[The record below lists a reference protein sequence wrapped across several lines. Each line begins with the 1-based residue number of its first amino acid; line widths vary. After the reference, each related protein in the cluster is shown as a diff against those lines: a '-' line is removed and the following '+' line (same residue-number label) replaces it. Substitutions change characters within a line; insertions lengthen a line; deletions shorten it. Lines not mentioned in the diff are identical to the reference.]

1 MHSIEG
7 DGGQIEQVLFNLYVN
22 GWQAMPSGG
31 NLYLETQ
38 NVMLNEQQCR
48 AYSTK
53 PGPYI
58 KISVSDTGVGMDA
71 ETRKRM
77 LEPFFTTKGVGKGTG
92 LGLASAYG
100 IIKNHGG
107 IINVYSEKGY
117 GTTFTIYLPASGAK
131 ATEEKPA
138 KGSLLTG
145 HETILIVDDEPI
157 NIEAVKELLEA
168 LGYKVLTA
176 QSGKKAI
183 ELYRKHSKDIKL
195 IILDMIMPEMNGKET
210 VVKLMEMDK
219 NVRVL
224 LASGYSIDGEAKTI
238 LELGCKGFIQKP
250 FRAEELSR
258 KIRDVLDYAVS

>member
-1 MHSIEG
+1 M
-7 DGGQIEQVLFNLYVN
+7 
-22 GWQAMPSGG
+22 
-31 NLYLETQ
+31 
-38 NVMLNEQQCR
+38 
-48 AYSTK
+48 
-53 PGPYI
+53 
-58 KISVSDTGVGMDA
+58 
-71 ETRKRM
+71 
-77 LEPFFTTKGVGKGTG
+77 
-92 LGLASAYG
+92 
-100 IIKNHGG
+100 
-107 IINVYSEKGY
+107 
-117 GTTFTIYLPASGAK
+117 
-131 ATEEKPA
+131 
-138 KGSLLTG
+138 
-145 HETILIVDDEPI
+145 IVDDEPI

>member
-1 MHSIEG
+1 MGIIGYTSLMLMKTDKTHPFYEKLKIIEKQVESGAELTKQLLGFARGGKYEVKSINVNDLIIRTSDIFGRTKKEITIHKKLQEDVHSIEG

-71 ETRKRM
+71 ETRKRIF
-77 LEPFFTTKGVGKGTG
+77 EPFFTTKGVGKGTG

-131 ATEEKPA
+131 AMKRNRL
-138 KGSLLTG
+138 K
-145 HETILIVDDEPI
+145 
-157 NIEAVKELLEA
+157 AVC
-168 LGYKVLTA
+168 
-176 QSGKKAI
+176 SP
-183 ELYRKHSKDIKL
+183 
-195 IILDMIMPEMNGKET
+195 DMRP
-210 VVKLMEMDK
+210 
-219 NVRVL
+219 
-224 LASGYSIDGEAKTI
+224 Y
-238 LELGCKGFIQKP
+238 
-250 FRAEELSR
+250 
-258 KIRDVLDYAVS
+258 